1 MIYHHPSFLL
11 DETMLL
17 TRPIQK
23 AELGPHANE
32 RRMPQALFKQLQDE
46 AKITRVNT
54 IRPDGTIVAVEK
66 IPNQT
71 AGLIPVLAQLSGSDP
86 AVHTTYLCNPRVR
99 HVFKM
104 RNEGGFCG
112 YRNIQS
118 LITYIRDARAS
129 GHEHFPNRVPTIPE
143 LQDMIERAWDMG
155 FNADSRDDIGSIK
168 GTRKYIGT
176 SEVSFLFPDSTVL
189 RRTSLNTDSQAQ
201 ALLQSLK
208 IE

>member
-71 AGLIPVLAQLSGSDP
+71 AGLIPVLTQLSGSDP
-86 AVHTTYLCNPRVR
+86 TVRCTYLCNPMVR
-99 HVFKM
+99 HVFKKP
-104 RNEGGFCG
+104 NEGGFCG

-118 LITYIRDARAS
+118 LITYIRDARAF
-129 GHEHFPNRVPTIPE
+129 GHDHFPDRVATIPE
-143 LQDMIERAWDMG
+143 LQDMIEQAWNMG
-155 FNADSRDDIGSIK
+155 FNTASRALIGNIK

-176 SEVSFLFPDSTVL
+176 SEVCFPFLTAVSPSEE
-189 RRTSLNTDSQAQ
+189 Q
-201 ALLQSLK
+201 
-208 IE
+208 I